1 MGIRALF
8 LYKLQGVIDPR
19 NSARDSLELSSAMSM
34 NYDELFVTLVVN
46 VGCGRP

>member
-8 LYKLQGVIDPR
+8 LNKLQGVIDSR
-19 NSARDSLELSSAMSM
+19 KSARDSSELSSALSI
-34 NYDELFVTLVVN
+34 NYDELFVALVVN